1 LETLKSEYK
10 TTHDLILASNLTS
23 QVSGGKVVDN
33 LGHIM
38 EIDGDDD
45 FTFFKLGFTTQTGKY
60 VSNLESVTFYNLSF
74 IDNNLD
80 VRNTSYAILSEKVFD
95 NSLGQ
100 NPPSKKS
107 INDFQNE
114 AYLVDLKALSN
125 NNSVVGFKDKQF
137 ELFQV
142 LPNNTRT
149 INMHYPET
157 YVPYFS
163 IVQNKSIGMDS
174 LSMIRGFADFFV
186 APENCNKNS
195 SIDDLYSVDE
205 PFVGG
210 IYPNPLECQSG
221 ECVLKLQHA
230 DDVQIY
236 SFSGQLLAEYA
247 KDEKIR
253 LDGLKP
259 GLYVVRGLKGWSE
272 KLIIK

>member
-1 LETLKSEYK
+1 
-10 TTHDLILASNLTS
+10 LTS
-23 QVSGGKVVDN
+23 QVSGGKIVDK
-33 LGHIM
+33 LGQIM

-45 FTFFKLGFTTQTGKY
+45 FTFFKLGFTTQTGKF

-74 IDNNLD
+74 LDEKIDT
-80 VRNTSYAILSEKVFD
+80 RNTSYAILTERVFD

-114 AYLVDLKALSN
+114 VYLVDLKALSIN
-125 NNSVVGFKDKQF
+125 NAVIGFKDKQF

-163 IVQNKSIGMDS
+163 IVQYKSIGMDS

-186 APENCNKNS
+186 EPENCNKNTS
-195 SIDDLYSVDE
+195 VDDIYSVDE
-205 PFVGG
+205 TLVGG

-236 SFSGQLLAEYA
+236 SFNGQLLVEYS

-253 LDGLKP
+253 LDEFKP